1 MKDWI
6 QIKKLANGFLVNY
19 RTDSVADKESYVF
32 ETLEN
37 LVEFIRKNFEK
48 KK

>member
-37 LVEFIRKNFEK
+37 LIEFVRKNFK
-48 KK
+48 GTK